1 MLKKISLYSQKSLT
15 FFKKYDTIIIEKEG
29 KKIMASRKE
38 LRERV
43 KKVYLEKLKDF
54 FKDSED
60 VLQVGSNKIAF
71 PVTDEENNEDFIV
84 IQVSIP
90 TGANKGA
97 DVYDGYTE
105 AEAYADKVKAQEEK
119 KREQAEKKAK
129 KIAQDK
135 ARREKQKEIAE
146 KKKSK

>member
-1 MLKKISLYSQKSLT
+1 MT

-43 KKVYLEKLKDF
+43 KKIYLEKLKDF

>member
-43 KKVYLEKLKDF
+43 TKVYLEKLKDF